1 MKTTITTILA
11 ASMLLIVVGCSQATT
26 NAESAQESDTESQ
39 SSTIDGHLVAANAPN
54 NQQAS
59 DVTTPNKPE
68 KRPELN
74 RDERRMIKEISGK
87 ESKPSR
93 RKGASQRR
101 KKQRPSDDFDDD
113 NIPLDEN
120 GQPAKDELA
129 FDAPK
134 GNPHSVKGSKNKQV
148 NESASRA
155 GQSED
160 ASRQIDEIIR
170 RDLKK
175 HELQPNPPVS
185 DVQFVRRVYLDVIGR
200 IPSAEELASFHADT
214 REDRRARLID
224 ELLESP
230 GHESHMFNWLGD
242 MLRVK
247 DDYYRI
253 GKTWTFHTW
262 LKTQLH
268 ENRAW
273 DTMVHDMVTAEGR
286 LGENGATAYLL
297 RDASMPL
304 DSLSNTLTTFLGA
317 NVACAQC
324 HDHPFAAWT
333 QRDFYEMASFFGSTA
348 FERVDTRKPAIT
360 LRDERFSKAN
370 LVGLLQPN
378 MERVVFDSARAT
390 EFPEDYAYYDAK
402 PGDKVSPR
410 FITWDDEKGTPLTDT
425 RPQRLREHFADWMT
439 SAENPRFA
447 AAIANRLWKKLFGVA
462 VKEPVTDLDVLEDA
476 TNPELLRF
484 IAQLMK
490 DVDFDLREFQRIVLN
505 TRAYHQQVS
514 VTPPE
519 GEDFRFPGP
528 LLRRMTAEQTWDSVV
543 LLLRG
548 PEIDRQKTD
557 NAPMVKRLVFP
568 FEFTHDRKGI
578 EKDREKIFEFAMTLL
593 PGGKV
598 SKGDGGR
605 GLFMG
610 ASKGRKV
617 KLRGEDA
624 WLRAS
629 ELPQPMPPTHF
640 LRIAG
645 QSAREVADDGSTE
658 GGITESLAMM
668 NGEVTKSLMTTSLV
682 IKTTQKKNTQVEQ
695 IAFLYRT
702 CLSRLPREQDTK
714 QCIAA
719 LDQGLELGDIAWAL
733 LNSREF
739 MFIQ

>member
-1 MKTTITTILA
+1 MLA
-11 ASMLLIVVGCSQATT
+11 NRPMNPRPIRYCSLLLGLVVATT
-26 NAESAQESDTESQ
+26 NARA
-39 SSTIDGHLVAANAPN
+39 
-54 NQQAS
+54 
-59 DVTTPNKPE
+59 
-68 KRPELN
+68 
-74 RDERRMIKEISGK
+74 
-87 ESKPSR
+87 
-93 RKGASQRR
+93 
-101 KKQRPSDDFDDD
+101 DD
-113 NIPLDEN
+113 PV
-120 GQPAKDELA
+120 
-129 FDAPK
+129 DA
-134 GNPHSVKGSKNKQV
+134 
-148 NESASRA
+148 ASR
-155 GQSED
+155 
-160 ASRQIDEIIR
+160 IDTIIR
-170 RDLKK
+170 LDLNK

-200 IPSAEELASFHADT
+200 IPTVEELTTFQNDRSP
-214 REDRRARLID
+214 DRRARLID
-224 ELLESP
+224 ALLDSP

-262 LKTQLH
+262 LKTQLR
-268 ENRAW
+268 ENRPW
-273 DTMVHDMVTAEGR
+273 DEMVHDMLTAEGR
-286 LGENGATAYLL
+286 LGANGATAYLL

-317 NVACAQC
+317 NVSCAQC
-324 HDHPFAAWT
+324 HDHPFAEWT

-348 FERVDTRKPAIT
+348 FERVDTRKPAIK

-370 LVGLLQPN
+370 LVTLLQPN
-378 MERVVFDSARAT
+378 MERVVFDSTRVT
-390 EFPEDYAYYDAK
+390 VFPEDYAYDDAK
-402 PGDKVSPR
+402 AGDRVSPR
-410 FITWDDEKGTPLTDT
+410 FITWGDEKESPLTGT

-439 SAENPRFA
+439 STENPRFA

-490 DVDFDLREFQRIVLN
+490 DGDFDLREFQRVVLN
-505 TRAYHQQVS
+505 TRTYQQQVS

-548 PEIDRQKTD
+548 PEIDQLKTD
-557 NAPMVKRLVFP
+557 HAPRMQRLVFP

-578 EKDREKIFEFAMTLL
+578 EKDREKIFEFAMTLM
-593 PGGKV
+593 PNGEP
-598 SKGDGGR
+598 SNGDGGR
-605 GLFMG
+605 GLFLRPPLDNR
-610 ASKGRKV
+610 SKPQKRERR
-617 KLRGEDA
+617 RGERPGKDD

-658 GGITESLAMM
+658 GGITESLVTM
-668 NGEVTKSLMTTSLV
+668 NGKVTEDLMTSSMV
-682 IKTTQKKNTQVEQ
+682 IENAMRMKTRNEQ
-695 IAFLYRT
+695 ITYLYLT
-702 CLSRLPREQDTK
+702 CFAREPNKAQER
-714 QCIAA
+714 QCLVA
-719 LDQGLELGDIAWAL
+719 LNGGLDLGDIVWAL
-733 LNSREF
+733 VNSREF
-739 MFIQ
+739 IFIQ

>member
-1 MKTTITTILA
+1 MHIHIDKDGERCGPYSIEEINAYLANGTLLPTNLAWQDGMTDWLPVHQISGVVMPGNPVA
-11 ASMLLIVVGCSQATT
+11 ASIPPSQPVSQGNRKKMRIGIGAGMGLLALGVGIAFFLTR
-26 NAESAQESDTESQ
+26 
-39 SSTIDGHLVAANAPN
+39 
-54 NQQAS
+54 AS
-59 DVTTPNKPE
+59 DETGPLANHDGSAPAAAKPIEETTQE
-68 KRPELN
+68 TT
-74 RDERRMIKEISGK
+74 
-87 ESKPSR
+87 
-93 RKGASQRR
+93 
-101 KKQRPSDDFDDD
+101 
-113 NIPLDEN
+113 
-120 GQPAKDELA
+120 
-129 FDAPK
+129 DAV
-134 GNPHSVKGSKNKQV
+134 S
-148 NESASRA
+148 
-155 GQSED
+155 
-160 ASRQIDEIIR
+160 QIDAIIR
-170 RDLKK
+170 RDLEK
-175 HELQPNPPVS
+175 HGLQPNPPAS

-200 IPSAEELASFHADT
+200 IPTAQELEQFHTDT

-224 ELLESP
+224 ALLKSP
-230 GHESHMFNWLGD
+230 GHESHMFNWLAD

-262 LKTQLH
+262 LKKQLQ
-268 ENRAW
+268 ENRPW
-273 DTMVHDMVTAEGR
+273 NELVHDLLTAEGR

-324 HDHPFAAWT
+324 HDHPFAQWT

-370 LVGLLQPN
+370 LVTLLQPN
-378 MERVVFDSARAT
+378 MERVVFDRTRST
-390 EFPEDYAYYDAK
+390 VFPEDYAYDDAK
-402 PGDKVSPR
+402 PGDPVIPR
-410 FITWDDEKGTPLTDT
+410 FITWNDEQETPLTGQ
-425 RPQRLREHFADWMT
+425 RPQRLRKHFADWMT
-439 SAENPRFA
+439 AAENPRFA

-505 TRAYHQQVS
+505 TKAYQQQVS
-514 VTPPE
+514 VTPAE
-519 GEDFRFPGP
+519 GEVYRFPGP
-528 LLRRMTAEQTWDSVV
+528 LLRRMTAEQTWDSIV

-548 PEIDRQKTD
+548 PEIDTLKTD
-557 NAPMVKRLVFP
+557 HAPRMERLVFP
-568 FEFTHDRKGI
+568 FEITHDKNGI
-578 EKDREKIFEFAMTLL
+578 KNDREKIFEFAETLL
-593 PGGKV
+593 PDGNV

-610 ASKGRKV
+610 AGKGRKV
-617 KLRGEDA
+617 KLRGDKS

-640 LRIAG
+640 LRVAG

-668 NGEVTKSLMTTSLV
+668 NGDVTQSLMTDSLN
-682 IKTTQKKNTQVEQ
+682 IESARKKQTRAEQ
-695 IAFLYRT
+695 ITFLYRT
-702 CLSRLPREQDTK
+702 YLSRQPRARDT
-714 QCIAA
+714 QRCMAA
-719 LDQGLELGDIAWAL
+719 LDEGLDLGDIAWAL

>member
-1 MKTTITTILA
+1 MAMTPRPIRFSIL
-11 ASMLLIVVGCSQATT
+11 LLGLT
-26 NAESAQESDTESQ
+26 
-39 SSTIDGHLVAANAPN
+39 VAA
-54 NQQAS
+54 
-59 DVTTPNKPE
+59 T
-68 KRPELN
+68 
-74 RDERRMIKEISGK
+74 
-87 ESKPSR
+87 
-93 RKGASQRR
+93 
-101 KKQRPSDDFDDD
+101 
-113 NIPLDEN
+113 NI
-120 GQPAKDELA
+120 
-129 FDAPK
+129 
-134 GNPHSVKGSKNKQV
+134 
-148 NESASRA
+148 RA
-155 GQSED
+155 EEPVD
-160 ASRQIDEIIR
+160 ASSRIDAIIQL
-170 RDLKK
+170 DLKK
-175 HELQPNPPVS
+175 HKLKPKPPAS
-185 DVQFVRRVYLDVIGR
+185 EVQLVRRIYLDVIGR
-200 IPSAEELASFHADT
+200 IPSDKELAKFYTDT
-214 REDRRARLID
+214 RKDRRARLID

-262 LKTQLH
+262 LKSQLG
-268 ENRAW
+268 ENRPW
-273 DTMVHDMVTAEGR
+273 DELVHDMLTAEGR

-324 HDHPFAAWT
+324 HDHPFAEWT
-333 QRDFYEMASFFGSTA
+333 QRDFYEMASFFGSAA

-370 LVGLLQPN
+370 LVTLLQPN
-378 MERVVFDSARAT
+378 MERVVFDGSRST
-390 EFPEDYAYYDAK
+390 VFPEDYAYDDAK
-402 PGDKVSPR
+402 PGDRVSPR
-410 FITWDDEKGTPLTDT
+410 FITWDGEKGARLTAM
-425 RPQRLREHFADWMT
+425 RPQQLRNHFADWMT

-447 AAIANRLWKKLFGVA
+447 AAIANRLWKKFFGVA
-462 VKEPVTDLDVLEDA
+462 VKEPVTDLDDLEDA

-490 DVDFDLREFQRIVLN
+490 DVDFDIREFQRIVLN
-505 TRAYHQQVS
+505 TKAYQGEVS
-514 VTPPE
+514 VTPAE

-528 LLRRMTAEQTWDSVV
+528 LLRRMTAEQTWDSIV

-548 PEIDRQKTD
+548 SEIDQLKTD
-557 NAPMVKRLVFP
+557 NAPLMERLVFP

-578 EKDREKIFEFAMTLL
+578 AEDREKILDFAKTLL
-593 PGGKV
+593 PEGKV
-598 SKGDGGR
+598 SNGAGGR
-605 GLFMG
+605 GLFLKS
-610 ASKGRKV
+610 SKRKV
-617 KLRGEDA
+617 KRRGKDT

-668 NGEVTKSLMTTSLV
+668 NGEFIESLMSSSSV
-682 IKTTQKKNTQVEQ
+682 IKTAGRKKTQVEQ

-702 CLSRLPREQDTK
+702 CLSRVPSKRDTK
-714 QCIAA
+714 QCVTA
-719 LDQGLELGDIAWAL
+719 LNEGLDLGEIVWAL

>member
-1 MKTTITTILA
+1 MIPQSIRYY
-11 ASMLLIVVGCSQATT
+11 SLLLGFVVAATT
-26 NAESAQESDTESQ
+26 AHAD
-39 SSTIDGHLVAANAPN
+39 
-54 NQQAS
+54 
-59 DVTTPNKPE
+59 
-68 KRPELN
+68 
-74 RDERRMIKEISGK
+74 
-87 ESKPSR
+87 
-93 RKGASQRR
+93 
-101 KKQRPSDDFDDD
+101 
-113 NIPLDEN
+113 PL
-120 GQPAKDELA
+120 A
-129 FDAPK
+129 
-134 GNPHSVKGSKNKQV
+134 
-148 NESASRA
+148 
-155 GQSED
+155 D
-160 ASRQIDEIIR
+160 ASSRIDEIIQL
-170 RDLKK
+170 DLKK
-175 HELQPNPPVS
+175 HKLEQNPPAN

-200 IPSAEELASFHADT
+200 IPTVKELTEFQNDPHP
-214 REDRRARLID
+214 DRRARLID
-224 ELLESP
+224 ALLDSP

-253 GKTWTFHTW
+253 GKTWTFHSW
-262 LKTQLH
+262 LKTQLR
-268 ENRAW
+268 ENRLW
-273 DTMVHDMVTAEGR
+273 DELVHGMLTAEGR

-324 HDHPFAAWT
+324 HDHPFAEWT

-370 LVGLLQPN
+370 LVTLLQPN
-378 MERVVFDSARAT
+378 MERVVFDGARST
-390 EFPEDYAYYDAK
+390 VFPEDYAYDDAK
-402 PGDKVSPR
+402 PGDKVVPR
-410 FITWDDEKGTPLTDT
+410 FITWDDEKGTPLTGK
-425 RPQRLREHFADWMT
+425 RPKRLRKHFADWMT

-447 AAIANRLWKKLFGVA
+447 AAIANRLWKKFFGIA

-476 TNPELLRF
+476 TNPELLWYL
-484 IAQLMK
+484 AQLMK
-490 DVDFDLREFQRIVLN
+490 DVEFDLREFQRVVLN
-505 TRAYHQQVS
+505 TRAYQQQVS

-528 LLRRMTAEQTWDSVV
+528 LLRRMTAEQTWDSIV

-548 PEIDRQKTD
+548 PEIDRLKTD
-557 NAPMVKRLVFP
+557 NAPLVERLVFP

-578 EKDREKIFEFAMTLL
+578 EKDREKIFEFAKTLL

-610 ASKGRKV
+610 SGKGRKV
-617 KLRGEDA
+617 KLRGEA
-624 WLRAS
+624 SWLRAS

-640 LRIAG
+640 LRIVG

-668 NGEVTKSLMTTSLV
+668 NGDVTKSLMTDSLV
-682 IKTTQKKNTQVEQ
+682 MKAARRKNTQVEQ

-702 CLSRLPREQDTK
+702 CLSRLPREQNTK

-719 LDQGLELGDIAWAL
+719 LEQGLDLGDIAWAL

>member
-1 MKTTITTILA
+1 MRATPIL
-11 ASMLLIVVGCSQATT
+11 LLIVVGCSQVTT
-26 NAESAQESDTESQ
+26 DEESVQKADSKSQ
-39 SSTIDGHLVAANAPN
+39 SSTIDEQLVASNAPN
-54 NQQAS
+54 YQQAS
-59 DVTTPNKPE
+59 NVTTPNKPG
-68 KRPELN
+68 KQPGLN
-74 RDERRMIKEISGK
+74 RDGMRMIKEISRK
-87 ESKPSR
+87 ESKPSH
-93 RKGASQRR
+93 RKGAMQRR
-101 KKQRPSDDFDDD
+101 RKQRPSDDQFDDVED
-113 NIPLDEN
+113 DSILPDEN
-120 GQPAKDELA
+120 GQQAKDELA
-129 FDAPK
+129 LDAPK
-134 GNPHSVKGSKNKQV
+134 SNPPSVEGSANKPV
-148 NESASRA
+148 NDKDSRT
-155 GQSED
+155 GQQTAAAD
-160 ASRQIDEIIR
+160 QIDSIIR
-170 RDLKK
+170 LDLKK
-175 HELQPNPPVS
+175 HELQPNHPVS

-200 IPSAEELASFHADT
+200 IPTDKELGSFYADT
-214 REDRRARLID
+214 REDRRASLID

-262 LKTQLH
+262 LKSQLR
-268 ENRAW
+268 ENRPW
-273 DTMVHDMVTAEGR
+273 DELVHDMLTAEGR

-370 LVGLLQPN
+370 LVTLLQPN
-378 MERVVFDSARAT
+378 MERVVFDGTRST
-390 EFPEDYAYYDAK
+390 VFPEDYAYDDGK
-402 PGDKVSPR
+402 PGGKVSPR
-410 FITWDDEKGTPLTDT
+410 FITWEDEKGTPLTGK
-425 RPQRLREHFADWMT
+425 RPQQLRKHFADWMT

-447 AAIANRLWKKLFGVA
+447 AAIANRLWKKFFGVA
-462 VKEPVTDLDVLEDA
+462 VKGPVTDLDVLEDA

-484 IAQLMK
+484 IGQLMK
-490 DVDFDLREFQRIVLN
+490 DVDFDLRELQRIVLN
-505 TRAYHQQVS
+505 TRAYQQQVS

-519 GEDFRFPGP
+519 GEGFRFPGP
-528 LLRRMTAEQTWDSVV
+528 LLRRMTAEQTWDSIV

-548 PEIDRQKTD
+548 SEIDRLKTD
-557 NAPMVKRLVFP
+557 NAPLMKRLVFP
-568 FEFTHDRKGI
+568 FEFTHDRQGI
-578 EKDREKIFEFAMTLL
+578 AKDREKIFDFAKTLL
-593 PGGKV
+593 PDGMV
-598 SKGDGGR
+598 SDGQGGR

-610 ASKGRKV
+610 TSKRRV
-617 KLRGEDA
+617 KRRGEES

-645 QSAREVADDGSTE
+645 QSAREVVDDGSTE

-668 NGEVTKSLMTTSLV
+668 NGEVTKSLMTNSLV
-682 IKTTQKKNTQVEQ
+682 LNTTRKKSTQVEQ

-702 CLSRLPREQDTK
+702 CLSRLPREQDTNR
-714 QCIAA
+714 CIAA
-719 LDQGLELGDIAWAL
+719 LDQGLDLGDIAWAL

>member
-1 MKTTITTILA
+1 MTPRPIRYC
-11 ASMLLIVVGCSQATT
+11 SLLLGLVVATT
-26 NAESAQESDTESQ
+26 HARA
-39 SSTIDGHLVAANAPN
+39 
-54 NQQAS
+54 
-59 DVTTPNKPE
+59 
-68 KRPELN
+68 
-74 RDERRMIKEISGK
+74 
-87 ESKPSR
+87 
-93 RKGASQRR
+93 
-101 KKQRPSDDFDDD
+101 D
-113 NIPLDEN
+113 NP
-120 GQPAKDELA
+120 
-129 FDAPK
+129 
-134 GNPHSVKGSKNKQV
+134 V
-148 NESASRA
+148 
-155 GQSED
+155 D
-160 ASRQIDEIIR
+160 ASSQIDAIIR
-170 RDLKK
+170 LDLTK

-185 DVQFVRRVYLDVIGR
+185 DVQFVRRMYLDVIGR
-200 IPSAEELASFHADT
+200 IPTDTELARFYTDT
-214 REDRRARLID
+214 RKDRRARLID

-230 GHESHMFNWLGD
+230 GHESHMFNWMGD

-247 DDYYRI
+247 DEYYRI

-262 LKTQLH
+262 LKSQLRA
-268 ENRAW
+268 NRPW
-273 DTMVHDMVTAEGR
+273 DELVHDMLTAEGR

-324 HDHPFAAWT
+324 HDHPFAEWT

-348 FERVDTRKPAIT
+348 FDRVDTRKPAIT

-370 LVGLLQPN
+370 LVTLLQPN
-378 MERVVFDSARAT
+378 MERVVFDSTRAT
-390 EFPEDYAYYDAK
+390 VFPEDYAYDDAK
-402 PGDKVSPR
+402 PGAKVRPR
-410 FITWDDEKGTPLTDT
+410 FITWDDEKNMPLTGE
-425 RPQRLREHFADWMT
+425 RPQQLRKHFADWMT

-484 IAQLMK
+484 LAQLLK

-505 TRAYHQQVS
+505 TKAYQQQVS

-519 GEDFRFPGP
+519 GEEFRFPGP

-548 PEIDRQKTD
+548 PEIDGLKTD
-557 NAPMVKRLVFP
+557 HAPLIERLVFP
-568 FEFTHDRKGI
+568 FEFTHNRKGI
-578 EKDREKIFEFAMTLL
+578 DKDREKIFDFALSLM
-593 PGGKV
+593 PGRKV
-598 SKGDGGR
+598 SNGDGGR
-605 GLFMG
+605 GLFLQ
-610 ASKGRKV
+610 AVNQRSKRQDRERR
-617 KLRGEDA
+617 RGERQGNDG

-668 NGEVTKSLMTTSLV
+668 NGDVTRSLMSNSLV
-682 IKTTQKKNTQVEQ
+682 IEATRKKTTQVDQ

-714 QCIAA
+714 QCMAA
-719 LDQGLELGDIAWAL
+719 LDQGLTLGDIVWAL

-739 MFIQ
+739 IFIQ

>member
-1 MKTTITTILA
+1 MTPRPIRYC
-11 ASMLLIVVGCSQATT
+11 SLLLGLVLATT
-26 NAESAQESDTESQ
+26 TARA
-39 SSTIDGHLVAANAPN
+39 
-54 NQQAS
+54 
-59 DVTTPNKPE
+59 DVP
-68 KRPELN
+68 
-74 RDERRMIKEISGK
+74 
-87 ESKPSR
+87 
-93 RKGASQRR
+93 
-101 KKQRPSDDFDDD
+101 
-113 NIPLDEN
+113 
-120 GQPAKDELA
+120 
-129 FDAPK
+129 
-134 GNPHSVKGSKNKQV
+134 V
-148 NESASRA
+148 
-155 GQSED
+155 D
-160 ASRQIDEIIR
+160 ASSRIDAIIR
-170 RDLKK
+170 LDLKK
-175 HELQPNPPVS
+175 HELHPNPPVS

-200 IPSAEELASFHADT
+200 IPTDKELGSFYADT

-262 LKTQLH
+262 LKTQLR
-268 ENRAW
+268 ENRPW
-273 DTMVHDMVTAEGR
+273 DELVHDMLTAEGR
-286 LGENGATAYLL
+286 LGASGATAYLL

-324 HDHPFAAWT
+324 HDHPFAKWT

-360 LRDERFSKAN
+360 LRDDRFSKAN
-370 LVGLLQPN
+370 LVTLLQPN
-378 MERVVFDSARAT
+378 MERVVFDSQRST
-390 EFPEDYAYYDAK
+390 EFPEDYAYDDAQ
-402 PGDKVSPR
+402 PGEKVVPK
-410 FITWDDEKGTPLTDT
+410 FITWEGARRANVTTTDP
-425 RPQRLREHFADWMT
+425 RHLRNLFARWMT
-439 SAENPRFA
+439 SPKNPRFA
-447 AAIANRLWKKLFGVA
+447 EAIANRMWKKFFGAA
-462 VKEPVTDLDVLEDA
+462 VKEPVTDLDVLEEA
-476 TNPELLRF
+476 TNPELLKF
-484 IAQLMK
+484 LAQLMR
-490 DVDFDLREFQRIVLN
+490 DVDFDLREFQRVVLN
-505 TRAYHQQVS
+505 TKTYQQQVS

-548 PEIDRQKTD
+548 PEIDRLKTD
-557 NAPMVKRLVFP
+557 NAPLMERLVFP

-578 EKDREKIFEFAMTLL
+578 EKDREKIFDFAQTLL

-610 ASKGRKV
+610 TSKRRV
-617 KLRGEDA
+617 KRRGEDS

-668 NGEVTKSLMTTSLV
+668 NGEVTKSLMTSSLV
-682 IKTTQKKNTQVEQ
+682 IKAARTKNTQVEQ

-702 CLSRLPREQDTK
+702 CLARLPREQDTN

-719 LDQGLELGDIAWAL
+719 LDQGLDLGDIAWAL

>member
-1 MKTTITTILA
+1 MGL
-11 ASMLLIVVGCSQATT
+11 MVPVT
-26 NAESAQESDTESQ
+26 NARSDNPVNG
-39 SSTIDGHLVAANAPN
+39 SSRIDA
-54 NQQAS
+54 
-59 DVTTPNKPE
+59 
-68 KRPELN
+68 
-74 RDERRMIKEISGK
+74 
-87 ESKPSR
+87 
-93 RKGASQRR
+93 
-101 KKQRPSDDFDDD
+101 
-113 NIPLDEN
+113 
-120 GQPAKDELA
+120 
-129 FDAPK
+129 
-134 GNPHSVKGSKNKQV
+134 
-148 NESASRA
+148 
-155 GQSED
+155 
-160 ASRQIDEIIR
+160 IIQL
-170 RDLKK
+170 DLKK
-175 HELQPNPPVS
+175 HELRPNPPVS
-185 DVQFVRRVYLDVIGR
+185 DVQFVRRVYLDLVGR
-200 IPSAEELASFHADT
+200 IPTDKELVRFYDDK
-214 REDRRARLID
+214 RKDRRARLID
-224 ELLESP
+224 DLLASP

-262 LKTQLH
+262 LKSQLR
-268 ENRAW
+268 ENRPW
-273 DTMVHDMVTAEGR
+273 DELVHDMLTAEGR

-324 HDHPFAAWT
+324 HDHPFAEWT

-370 LVGLLQPN
+370 LVTLLQPN
-378 MERVVFDSARAT
+378 MERVIFDGTRSIVFPD
-390 EFPEDYAYYDAK
+390 DYAYDDAK
-402 PGDKVSPR
+402 PGDRASPR
-410 FITWDDEKGTPLTDT
+410 FITWDGEKETQLTGLP
-425 RPQRLREHFADWMT
+425 PQRLREHFADWTT

-476 TNPELLRF
+476 TNRELLEL
-484 IAQLMK
+484 ISQLMK

-505 TRAYHQQVS
+505 TKAYQQQVS
-514 VTPPE
+514 LTPPE

-528 LLRRMTAEQTWDSVV
+528 LLRRMTAEQTWDSLV
-543 LLLRG
+543 LLVRG
-548 PEIDRQKTD
+548 SEIDRLKTD
-557 NAPMVKRLVFP
+557 NAPLMKRLVFP
-568 FEFTHDRKGI
+568 FEIAHNREGI
-578 EKDREKIFEFAMTLL
+578 ANDREKIFDFATALM
-593 PGGKV
+593 PDGKV
-598 SKGDGGR
+598 SKGKGGR
-605 GLFMG
+605 GLFMQT
-610 ASKGRKV
+610 GR
-617 KLRGEDA
+617 RRRNES

-668 NGEVTKSLMTTSLV
+668 NGDIAKSVMTSSLA
-682 IKTTQKKNTQVEQ
+682 IKTAQSKNTQAEQ

-702 CLSRLPREQDTK
+702 CLSRLPQQQDTN
-714 QCIAA
+714 QCLAA

-739 MFIQ
+739 IFIQ